1 VTERG
6 VQMDAAVL
14 DRGPDAPPLYRQLG
28 RELLRVADDLGPGTR
43 FPSERELI
51 ERYQVSRI
59 TVQQALGDLV
69 RSGTLIRQQG
79 RGTFVSRPKVE
90 RPRAQMNSFSEDM
103 RQKGLKPDSKLL
115 GYRQRTADGRLAE
128 MLGLEDGDQV
138 VHLDRLMLA
147 DGEPMAVHQTFLR
160 ADLLGVVIEQNI
172 RTLESGGSLYQLIES
187 LTSLRLAD
195 ADETVEATSATQS
208 VAAALGIEPGDPVL
222 WIVRHTFTEEG
233 APVEV
238 SEMTYRGDR
247 YRLGLRSSRPRA

>member
-1 VTERG
+1 MEG
-6 VQMDAAVL
+6 SAL

-28 RELLRVADDLGPGTR
+28 RELLKVADELGPGMR

-51 ERYQVSRI
+51 KRYEVSRI

-69 RSGTLIRQQG
+69 RSGNLIRQQG

-115 GYRQRTADGRLAE
+115 SHRQRTADDRLAE
-128 MLGLEDGDQV
+128 MLELDDGGEV
-138 VHLDRLMLA
+138 VHLERLMLA

-160 ADLLGVVIEQNI
+160 ADLFGDVIEQNI
-172 RTLESGGSLYQLIES
+172 QTLESGGSLYQLLES
-187 LTSLRLAD
+187 HTGLRLAD
-195 ADETVEATSATQS
+195 ADETVEATSATEPI
-208 VAAALGIEPGDPVL
+208 AALLGIDADDPVL
-222 WIVRHTFTEEG
+222 WIIRHTFTEDR